1 MGNQD
6 FYVFGRAGFSV
17 TSYIHLSPD
26 PDNPALALQKK
37 HILNQVYSQT
47 GRFTLVW
54 ILYFTPKAKK
64 PTKTKQTKKPK
75 LVIKHGKAKSR
86 YKSAQ
91 ESYLIFSFSTYC

>member
-1 MGNQD
+1 MQ
-6 FYVFGRAGFSV
+6 FILRIYSHV
-17 TSYIHLSPD
+17 TPIYP
-26 PDNPALALQKK
+26 
-37 HILNQVYSQT
+37 SQT
-47 GRFTLVW
+47 GIFTLVW